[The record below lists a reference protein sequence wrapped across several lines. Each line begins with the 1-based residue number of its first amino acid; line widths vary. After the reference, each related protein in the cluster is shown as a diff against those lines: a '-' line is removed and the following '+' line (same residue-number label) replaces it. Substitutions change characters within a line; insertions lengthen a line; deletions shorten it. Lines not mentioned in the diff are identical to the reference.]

1 MTNPTQPRGKLL
13 IYGAAGYTGR
23 LIAHRAQEAGLDF
36 AIAGREV
43 QAIPALAQELGV
55 ESHVFAVD
63 DAAGWQQALAGKT
76 CLLNVAGPFSATA
89 AQAMAACLLHQ
100 VHYLDITAEV
110 DIYRLAESQ
119 HEAALAAGVM
129 VLSGAGLFVSFDP
142 LALHTARRVP
152 NPVRLRLAFKY
163 SGGFTP
169 GSVASSANIVK
180 AGILVRRNSEL
191 IQLPS
196 APAQPFDFGDGPE
209 DCLPTPLGGVVLGWK
224 STGIPAIEEYFQM
237 ALPAADSATISAAPE
252 AMDTPSAAVPA
263 RSKLL
268 AEVTDADGTV
278 VRSMLDTPPGYEMT
292 IFSAVAVAQRV
303 LRGDFKP
310 GYQSPA
316 SAYGEAMLAELPG
329 VHLLDL

>member
-1 MTNPTQPRGKLL
+1 MTNSHQPSGKLL
-13 IYGAAGYTGR
+13 IYGAAGYTGH
-23 LIAHRAQEAGLDF
+23 LISQRAKDLGLDF
-36 AIAGREV
+36 AIAGRDA
-43 QAIPALAQELGV
+43 QSIHALAQELDV
-55 ESHVFAVD
+55 EFYIFAVD

-89 AQAMAACLLHQ
+89 AQAMAACLAHR

-119 HEAALAAGVM
+119 NKAALAAGVM

-142 LALHTARRVP
+142 LVLHTARRVP
-152 NPVRLRLAFKY
+152 NPVALRLAFKY

-180 AGILVRRNSEL
+180 AGILVRRNGVL
-191 IQLPS
+191 IQLPF
-196 APAQPFDFGDGPE
+196 APAQSFDFGEGPE
-209 DCLPTPLGGVVLGWK
+209 NCLPTPLGGVVLSWK
-224 STGIPAIEEYFQM
+224 STGIPSIEEYFQM
-237 ALPAADSATISAAPE
+237 ALPAADTATITAGTEATLAA
-252 AMDTPSAAVPA
+252 SSA

-278 VRSMLDTPPGYEMT
+278 VQSMLDTPPGYEMT
-292 IFSAVAVAQRV
+292 IFSAIAVAQRV
-303 LRGDFKP
+303 LRGDYRP
-310 GYQSPA
+310 GHQSPA
-316 SAYGEAMLAELPG
+316 SAYDEAMLVELPD

>member
-1 MTNPTQPRGKLL
+1 MTKPHQPSGKLL

-23 LIAHRAQEAGLDF
+23 LISQRAKDLDLDF
-36 AIAGREV
+36 AIAGREA
-43 QAIPALAQELGV
+43 QQIPALAQELGV
-55 ESHVFAVD
+55 ESYVFSVD
-63 DAAGWQQALAGKT
+63 DTAGWQRALAGKA

-89 AQAMAACLLHQ
+89 AQAMAACLTHK

-119 HEAALAAGVM
+119 NEAALAAGVM
-129 VLSGAGLFVSFDP
+129 VLSGAGLFVSYDP
-142 LALHTARRVP
+142 LVLHTARRVP
-152 NPVRLRLAFKY
+152 NPVRLRMAFKY

-169 GSVASSANIVK
+169 GSVASSANILK
-180 AGILVRRNSEL
+180 AGILVRQKGEL

-209 DCLPTPLGGVVLGWK
+209 DCLPTPLGGVVLSWK
-224 STGIPAIEEYFQM
+224 STGIPNIEEYFQM
-237 ALPAADSATISAAPE
+237 ALPAADSATISAATE
-252 AMDTPSAAVPA
+252 ANPAASSA

-278 VRSMLDTPPGYEMT
+278 VRSILDTPPGYEMT
-292 IFSAVAVAQRV
+292 IISAVAVAQRV
-303 LRGDFKP
+303 LRGDHKP

-316 SAYGEAMLAELPG
+316 SAYGEAMLAELPD

>member
-1 MTNPTQPRGKLL
+1 MTTPYQPSGKLL

-23 LIAHRAQEAGLDF
+23 LIAQRAQEVGLDF
-36 AIAGREV
+36 AIAGRDA
-43 QAIPALAQELGV
+43 QAISVLARELGV
-55 ESHVFAVD
+55 ESHVFSVD
-63 DAAGWQQALAGKT
+63 DAAGWQLALAGKT

-89 AQAMAACLLHQ
+89 AQAMTACLAHQ

-119 HEAALAAGVM
+119 NEAALAAGVM

-142 LALHTARRVP
+142 LVLHTARRVP
-152 NPVRLRLAFKY
+152 NPVKLRLAFKY

-180 AGILVRRNSEL
+180 AGILVRRNGEL
-191 IQLPS
+191 LQLPS
-196 APAQPFDFGDGPE
+196 APAQPFDFGEGSE
-209 DCLPTPLGGVVLGWK
+209 DCLPTPLGGVVLSWK
-224 STGIPAIEEYFQM
+224 STGIPSIEEYFQM
-237 ALPAADSATISAAPE
+237 ALPAADSTTITAATGAA
-252 AMDTPSAAVPA
+252 ATPSAATLA

-303 LRGDFKP
+303 LRGDYLP

-316 SAYGEAMLAELPG
+316 SAYGEAMLAELPDL
-329 VHLLDL
+329 HLLDL

>member
-1 MTNPTQPRGKLL
+1 MTNSHQPSGKLL

-23 LIAHRAQEAGLDF
+23 LISQRAQDLGLDF
-36 AIAGREV
+36 AIAGRDA
-43 QAIPALAQELGV
+43 QAISALAEELGV
-55 ESHVFAVD
+55 ESYVFAVD
-63 DAAGWQQALAGKT
+63 DAAGWEQALAGKT
-76 CLLNVAGPFSATA
+76 CLLNAAGPFSATA
-89 AQAMAACLLHQ
+89 AQAMAACLAHR

-129 VLSGAGLFVSFDP
+129 VLSGTGLFVSFDP
-142 LALHTARRVP
+142 LVLHTARRVP
-152 NPVRLRLAFKY
+152 NPVKLRLAFKY

-180 AGILVRRNSEL
+180 AGILVRRNGEL
-191 IQLPS
+191 LQLPS

-209 DCLPTPLGGVVLGWK
+209 DCLPTPLGGVVLSWK

-237 ALPAADSATISAAPE
+237 ALPAADSATITAATE
-252 AMDTPSAAVPA
+252 AIPTASSA

-278 VRSMLDTPPGYEMT
+278 VRSLLDTPPGYEMT
-292 IFSAVAVAQRV
+292 IFSAVTVAQRV
-303 LRGDFKP
+303 LRGDYKP

-316 SAYGEAMLAELPG
+316 SAYGEALLAELPD
-329 VHLLDL
+329 VHLRDL